1 MAHQRLAGAGLIA
14 ALLVS
19 GCVDGLSPYT
29 QSPDT
34 VIATAADKGTDS
46 IGLQSGDAAI
56 AYDPDG
62 CQGWIIDDG
71 VEGYSGRRY
80 DPATGLPVCN
90 DLYPPGTVV
99 GNYQSQSPGL
109 NDYVPGHQ
117 TDLVYVDSGVTYW
130 TFPQSYV
137 STNPVDTVP
146 DNQ

>member
-109 NDYVPGHQ
+109 TDYVPGHM
-117 TDLVYVDSGVTYW
+117 TDLVYVESGATYW
-130 TFPQSYV
+130 TYPQSYV

>member
-1 MAHQRLAGAGLIA
+1 MAKRYFIGV
-14 ALLVS
+14 ALLLS
-19 GCVDGLSPYT
+19 ACVDGLTPYR
-29 QSPDT
+29 QGPDT
-34 VIATAADKGTDS
+34 VIATAADRGTDK

-80 DPATGLPVCN
+80 DPATGLPICN
-90 DLYPPGTVV
+90 GLYPPGTVV

-117 TDLVYVDSGVTYW
+117 TDLVYVDNGSTYW
-130 TFPQSYV
+130 TYPQSYV
-137 STNPVDTVP
+137 NTNPVDTVP

>member
-1 MAHQRLAGAGLIA
+1 MAHQGMTGASLIA
-14 ALLVS
+14 AVLLA
-19 GCVDGLSPYT
+19 GCVDGLSASSQGPN
-29 QSPDT
+29 T
-34 VIATAADKGTDS
+34 VIATAADSGSDK

-56 AYDPDG
+56 VYDPDG

-71 VEGYSGRRY
+71 VEGYTGRRY

-109 NDYVPGHQ
+109 TDYVPGHQ
-117 TDLVYVDSGVTYW
+117 TDLIYVDSGATYW
-130 TFPQSYV
+130 TTPQSYV

-146 DNQ
+146 DSQ